1 MRPRHA
7 RSRCRR
13 AHSFTPRYRRGALG
27 RPRPSV
33 PASRLHPSAA
43 LMARECRRAWEP
55 AVSKRDKMAA
65 SNARSRLKD
74 SQGFIVVAVL
84 WMLAALATLATVY
97 AIYVKETAAAF
108 VGYNDRLEAQALAMA
123 GGELAAFQFTAT
135 PPTRPARRRLP
146 FRIGSARGSVR
157 FRSADTPTGLHL
169 APHER

>member
-33 PASRLHPSAA
+33 PASRLHPSAT

-97 AIYVKETAAAF
+97 ALYMKETAAAF
-108 VGYNDRLEAQALAMA
+108 VGHNDRLAAQALAMA
-123 GGELAAFQFTAT
+123 GGGIAVYSLNVNPQ
-135 PPTRPARRRLP
+135 TRPP
-146 FRIGSARGSVR
+146 
-157 FRSADTPTGLHL
+157 P
-169 APHER
+169 APLQFSNGTAGGAAGDPAPNA

>member
-13 AHSFTPRYRRGALG
+13 AHSLTPRYRRGALG

-97 AIYVKETAAAF
+97 ALYVKETAAAF
-108 VGYNDRLEAQALAMA
+108 VGHNDRLAAQALAMA
-123 GGELAAFQFTAT
+123 GVELAAFTLTGT
-135 PPTRPARRRLP
+135 PPTRATRGRLP
-146 FRIGSARGSVR
+146 FRIGSRQGAGG
-157 FRSADTPTGLHL
+157 FPSAKP
-169 APHER
+169 PS

>member
-1 MRPRHA
+1 MRARHA

-13 AHSFTPRYRRGALG
+13 AHSFTARCPRAALG

-108 VGYNDRLEAQALAMA
+108 VGHNDRLAAQALAMA
-123 GGELAAFQFTAT
+123 GSRPPRFQLYVDPPT
-135 PPTRPARRRLP
+135 PPT
-146 FRIGSARGSVR
+146 
-157 FRSADTPTGLHL
+157 
-169 APHER
+169 AP

>member
-108 VGYNDRLEAQALAMA
+108 VGHNDRLAAQALAMA
-123 GGELAAFQFTAT
+123 GDEVPPFQISGG
-135 PPTRPARRRLP
+135 PQTRPTHGRLHV
-146 FRIGSARGSVR
+146 RVGSAAVAR
-157 FRSADTPTGLHL
+157 AD
-169 APHER
+169 APDEARMELN